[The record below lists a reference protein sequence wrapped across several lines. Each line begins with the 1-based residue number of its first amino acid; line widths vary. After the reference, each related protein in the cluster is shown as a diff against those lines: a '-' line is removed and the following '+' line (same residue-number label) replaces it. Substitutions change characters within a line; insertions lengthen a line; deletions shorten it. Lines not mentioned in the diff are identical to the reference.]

1 MTWLI
6 RWVSRFNRDQR
17 GASIG
22 EYALLLSL
30 VAIIVY
36 VAMAAFGAKI
46 NDFLSSFSS
55 TI

>member
-1 MTWLI
+1 MNRLFN
-6 RWVSRFNRDQR
+6 WVRRFSRDQR
-17 GASIG
+17 GAAIG

-36 VAMAAFGAKI
+36 LAMAAFGAKI